1 MPLTVKKNLSGRFDQ
16 LKMWQL
22 QHVHGG
28 GQHPLTSHSGDRAQN
43 LWPFHRVHA
52 YDAFSLHPRL
62 NDPRHFDVAHHQR
75 PDRLLPSPTSLLHRH
90 RDVRDEN
97 PAVSNASPT
106 AGRVDLRNEP
116 DIITISDSDA
126 SPADAGVH
134 WDFGTS
140 SSARRIQFTVIL
152 RVLKRKMEPRRW
164 QLGSPLVM
172 MQSSQPWPDIM
183 PRSQNWRIHATV

>member
-1 MPLTVKKNLSGRFDQ
+1 M
-16 LKMWQL
+16 
-22 QHVHGG
+22 
-28 GQHPLTSHSGDRAQN
+28 
-43 LWPFHRVHA
+43 HA

-75 PDRLLPSPTSLLHRH
+75 PDPLLPSPTSLLHRH

-126 SPADAGVH
+126 SPADTGVH

-140 SSARRIQFTVIL
+140 SSARHIQFTSHFKGIKEEDGAQEVAIGF
-152 RVLKRKMEPRRW
+152 P
-164 QLGSPLVM
+164 
-172 MQSSQPWPDIM
+172 SSDDAEESTVA
-183 PRSQNWRIHATV
+183 RYNATVAELAHHATV